1 MADQDIVAIQ
11 PATLAERLYQER
23 ARVYTEAA
31 KASNTRKAYSLDW
44 TAFREFCEAIG
55 HVAMPASPETVTAY
69 IIHLAEDQGYK
80 LSTIQRRL
88 SSISVAHKTANMPSP
103 TQTAQVSMV
112 LAGLQKT
119 YGTAQ
124 HPKKAATLED
134 IRQMIHQ
141 IPASRLGIR
150 DRALL
155 LIGFAGAFRRSE
167 LAGLQRE
174 DIEMTPDGLRVTLRR
189 SKTDQTGQGRVVGIP
204 YGSHRETCPVRA
216 WQAWKAVMDADGIT
230 TGFAFRALD
239 RHGDI
244 KTRLSDKAVALIV
257 KRYAAATGLDPAQ
270 YAGHSLR
277 SGFATTAGRAHVSE
291 RMIMKQTGHK
301 STAMVR
307 KYIQDG
313 ALFEDNAAAEIG
325 L

>member
-1 MADQDIVAIQ
+1 MPDQKMAVALSE
-11 PATLAERLYQER
+11 PVDVRLYQDR

-31 KASNTRKAYSLDW
+31 KAPNTRKAYALDW
-44 TAFREFCEAIG
+44 AAFRQFCEAQGWSPI
-55 HVAMPASPETVTAY
+55 PAAPETVAAY
-69 IIHLAEDQGYK
+69 LIHLAEDQGYK

-88 SSISVAHKTANMPSP
+88 SSISIAHKTANLPSP

-119 YGTAQ
+119 YGTVQ
-124 HPKKAATLED
+124 HAKKAATLEN
-134 IRQMIHQ
+134 IRQMLQQ
-141 IPASRLGIR
+141 IPESRLGIR

-174 DIEMTPDGLRVTLRR
+174 DIEVTPDGLRVTLQR
-189 SKTDQTGQGRVVGIP
+189 SKTDQAGKGRVVGIP

-216 WQAWKAVMDADGIT
+216 WQAWTAVMDAHGMS

-239 RHGDI
+239 RHGNI
-244 KTRLSDKAVALIV
+244 KTQLSDKAVALIV
-257 KRYAAATGLDPAQ
+257 KRYAAAAGLDPAQ

-277 SGFATTAGRAHVSE
+277 SGFATTAGHAHVSE
-291 RMIMKQTGHK
+291 RTIMKQTGHK

-307 KYIQDG
+307 KYIQEG
-313 ALFEDNAAAEIG
+313 TLFEDNAAAEIG

>member
-1 MADQDIVAIQ
+1 MPDQTRTVVPSEPVDVQ
-11 PATLAERLYQER
+11 LYQDR

-31 KASNTRKAYSLDW
+31 KAPNTRKAYALDW
-44 TAFREFCEAIG
+44 AAFRQFCAVQGWSPI
-55 HVAMPASPETVTAY
+55 PAAPETVTAY
-69 IIHLAEDQGYK
+69 LIHLAEDQGYK

-88 SSISVAHKTANMPSP
+88 SSISIAHKTANHPSP

-124 HPKKAATLED
+124 QAKKAATLETL
-134 IRQMIHQ
+134 RQMLSYL
-141 IPASRLGIR
+141 PESRLGIR

-155 LIGFAGAFRRSE
+155 LLGFAGAFRRSE
-167 LAGLQRE
+167 LVGLQRE
-174 DIEMTPDGLRVTLRR
+174 DIEVTPDGLRVTLQR
-189 SKTDQTGQGRVVGIP
+189 SKTDQAGKGRVVGIP

-216 WQAWKAVMDADGIT
+216 WKAWTAVMEAQGMN
-230 TGFAFRALD
+230 TGLAFRALD
-239 RHGDI
+239 RHGHI
-244 KTRLSDKAVALIV
+244 KTQLSDKAVALIV
-257 KRYAAATGLDPAQ
+257 KRYAAAAGLDPAQ

-277 SGFATTAGRAHVSE
+277 SGFATTAGHAQVSE
-291 RMIMKQTGHK
+291 RAIMKQTGHQ

-307 KYIQDG
+307 KYIQEG
-313 ALFEDNAAAEIG
+313 TLFEDNAAAEIG

>member
-1 MADQDIVAIQ
+1 MPDQEMVAIQ
-11 PATLAERLYQER
+11 SALLDVRVYQDR

-31 KASNTRKAYSLDW
+31 KAPNTRKAYALDW
-44 TAFREFCEAIG
+44 GAFREFCEAVG
-55 HVAMPASPETVTAY
+55 RPAMPASPETVTAY

-88 SSISVAHKTANMPSP
+88 SSISVAHKTANVPSP

-124 HPKKAATLED
+124 HPKKAATLEY
-134 IRQMIHQ
+134 IRQMMQQ
-141 IPASRLGIR
+141 IPATRLGIR

-167 LAGLQRE
+167 LAGLQRD
-174 DIEMTPDGLRVTLRR
+174 DIEITPDGLHVTLRR
-189 SKTDQTGQGRVVGIP
+189 SKTDQTGQGRVKGIP

-216 WQAWKAVMDADGIT
+216 WQAWAEVMDADGAA

-239 RHGDI
+239 RHGNI
-244 KTRLSDKAVALIV
+244 KTRLSDKAVALVV
-257 KRYAAATGLDPAQ
+257 KRYAAAAGLDPAQ

-291 RMIMKQTGHK
+291 RTIMKQMGHK
-301 STAMVR
+301 SPIMTR
-307 KYIQDG
+307 KYIQEG
-313 ALFEDNAAAEIG
+313 TLFEDNAAAEIG